1 LHGTTGTPTNA
12 LIHQKREGLA
22 LWVLVSKHL
31 SLRVAVG
38 IGMCEALE
46 NPFTTTAQFRV
57 APARTVDDDNA

>member
-1 LHGTTGTPTNA
+1 M
-12 LIHQKREGLA
+12 
-22 LWVLVSKHL
+22 
-31 SLRVAVG
+31 RVAVG